1 MRVGGRGGTHTLLG
15 RCSHCLSLC
24 VSALRVR
31 FAEVANVFVPHIHS
45 LRERL
50 DAQGDLDA
58 QLAAA
63 TAVEVRTV
71 APPLVVAA
79 GWSDGA

>member
-1 MRVGGRGGTHTLLG
+1 
-15 RCSHCLSLC
+15 
-24 VSALRVR
+24 
-31 FAEVANVFVPHIHS
+31 VFVPHIHS